1 MLTSEA
7 IAISLSY
14 IRSEFRSLNVYS
26 VIRKP
31 LFTLNLS
38 CVRCIK
44 HMIISLYRIAGPYS

>member
-14 IRSEFRSLNVYS
+14 IRSEFRSINVYS

-31 LFTLNLS
+31 LFRLNLS